1 MLRVAGLARRLLPGQ
16 ATLAGQGVGE
26 VVAGGALAGAHSYDG
41 VTRTV
46 IPLP

>member
-1 MLRVAGLARRLLPGQ
+1 MLRVASLARRPLPGQ
-16 ATLAGQGVGE
+16 ATLAEQAAGE
-26 VVAGGALAGAHSYDG
+26 VVAGGALAGAHSYDS